1 MLSIELKLFNCI
13 NMQENQQKWAKSI
26 ISTVI
31 AMSTAIAT
39 PMSSATSIFISKSA
53 VGVDVAIG
61 FVYCYFYC

>member
-31 AMSTAIAT
+31 AMSTAIA
-39 PMSSATSIFISKSA
+39 ISM
-53 VGVDVAIG
+53 AISHKNSN
-61 FVYCYFYC
+61 FSLK